1 MDLIT
6 NPAGLRVLDSLI
18 RLITD
23 KKEVA
28 KVIAEI
34 DEAREKANVRIAAV
48 GKIGDI
54 DRLNAEA
61 NKALYEA
68 GIALAE
74 AKAEAADILR
84 KAGAKATSHTQK
96 QREAKKILERQES
109 RDAAL
114 TAREQSVGARE
125 VELQGAMDQ
134 AAELQLKATAL
145 QAGADELMEKA
156 NRQLEVFEQAIARLN

>member
-1 MDLIT
+1 
-6 NPAGLRVLDSLI
+6 
-18 RLITD
+18 
-23 KKEVA
+23 
-28 KVIAEI
+28 
-34 DEAREKANVRIAAV
+34 V

-54 DRLNAEA
+54 DKLNAEA

-68 GIALAE
+68 GVALGE
-74 AKAEAADILR
+74 AKTEAAIILST
-84 KAGAKATSHTQK
+84 AGVKVTSHIQK
-96 QREAKKILERQES
+96 QREAKKILEAQES